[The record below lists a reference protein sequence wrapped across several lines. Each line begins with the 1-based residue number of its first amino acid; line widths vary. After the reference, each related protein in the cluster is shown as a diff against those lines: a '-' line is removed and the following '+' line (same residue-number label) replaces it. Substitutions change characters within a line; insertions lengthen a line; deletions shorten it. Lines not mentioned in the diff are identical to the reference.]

1 MRLSLLETARATGID
16 ARRVRWIEARLDFDR
31 RHLLVKFRDSTIT
44 SNAALLPT
52 ASWMT
57 RLA

>member
-1 MRLSLLETARATGID
+1 
-16 ARRVRWIEARLDFDR
+16 VRWIEARLDFDR

-44 SNAALLPT
+44 SDAALLPT